1 MHGFRRPNVA
11 QRRRDEPR
19 DLPETYGD
27 GFPTWVSPGD
37 RKLLQDG
44 SAVRPNLVVASDGSG
59 DFKTVKAALV
69 AAAQRR
75 RGSGRFVIH
84 IKGGV
89 YRENVEIG
97 WKTKNIMLVG
107 DGLRRTI
114 ISGSRSVGGGST
126 TFNSATVGK

>member
-1 MHGFRRPNVA
+1 M
-11 QRRRDEPR
+11 
-19 DLPETYGD
+19 
-27 GFPTWVSPGD
+27 
-37 RKLLQDG
+37 
-44 SAVRPNLVVASDGSG
+44 VASDGSG

-114 ISGSRSVGGGST
+114 ITGSRSVGGGST